1 MNLDR
6 KNIQSCSVIVGT
18 PGRIMHLI
26 KSEIF
31 NIFDLKTLVLDEADK
46 LLENGSLRLEVLSIQ
61 KLLSKRIQIIA
72 TSATVTEEL
81 ELTLKK
87 MMKNP
92 IGITP
97 KREIPVLLGIKQF
110 VRVLPREKDNI
121 KLMSSK
127 ISELDRILSQLSFKQ
142 CLLFTDSQAKTD
154 SYGNYLKKEGWK
166 NEVINGSQD
175 QETRLKVL
183 QKLID
188 FKCRILITTDLLAR
202 GIDIDN
208 INLIINLDLPFDCY
222 TYLHR
227 IGRAGRFGTHGIAIT
242 FVNGEEGL
250 EKFQIM
256 LGEIGGIEM
265 KVFKLPEDN
274 TIKDLW
280 AGDDT
285 LFGSIGGLIDGEEVI
300 KIESNNDKLKMK
312 ESTEVAKQ
320 NVTDPKDDIFI
331 NNMAL
336 MQLSKLLIN
345 EKKEDQVEFDLN
357 GMIDEYEI
365 NCIDE
370 TSSIKESSS
379 NDEEKKDEIDPQID
393 FMKAIQEL
401 KLYSDEKMQEIVVK
415 NEESSLCESDT
426 SESMMETNEVDAQ
439 IDEAHKVVFEREQ
452 QVSDN
457 PSFSSSSD
465 SEWSDETSS
474 EEIPVSAKECKAPRR
489 STKRRVQYTER
500 KASIHEVPAPSST
513 YTQYQQYSANHY
525 SQWSNI
531 YNFQLANIQNYL
543 QFNSNK

>member
-1 MNLDR
+1 
-6 KNIQSCSVIVGT
+6 
-18 PGRIMHLI
+18 MHLI

-46 LLENGSLRLEVLSIQ
+46 LLENGSMRTEVLAIQ
-61 KLLSKRIQIIA
+61 KLLSKKVQIIA

-81 ELTLKK
+81 EFTLKK

-121 KLMSSK
+121 KLMLSK
-127 ISELDRILSQLSFKQ
+127 ITELDRILSQLSFKQ

-250 EKFQIM
+250 EKFQLM
-256 LGEIGGIEM
+256 LGEIGGIEL
-265 KVFKLPEDN
+265 KVFKLPEDS

-280 AGDDT
+280 ADDDT
-285 LFGSIGGLIDGEEVI
+285 IFESIGGLIDGEEI
-300 KIESNNDKLKMK
+300 IENETNDKLKLK
-312 ESTEVAKQ
+312 ESKNATNL
-320 NVTDPKDDIFI
+320 NVTDPQNEVFI

-336 MQLSKLLIN
+336 LQLSKLLIN
-345 EKKEDQVEFDLN
+345 EKEEDQHEFNLN
-357 GMIDEYEI
+357 DMINEYEM
-365 NCIDE
+365 NCLDRSTSKEPVSSDE
-370 TSSIKESSS
+370 KE
-379 NDEEKKDEIDPQID
+379 KVKIDPHID
-393 FMKAIQEL
+393 FMKAIEDL
-401 KLYSDEKMQEIVVK
+401 KLYSEEKMQDIVLNK
-415 NEESSLCESDT
+415 EESSMNESGTSGTECEKD
-426 SESMMETNEVDAQ
+426 ENAVDSA
-439 IDEAHKVVFEREQ
+439 IDILNKVVFECEQ
-452 QVSDN
+452 HLSEN

-465 SEWSDETSS
+465 SESSDMISS
-474 EEIPVSAKECKAPRR
+474 EEMSSKSKETKVPRR
-489 STKRRVQYTER
+489 SIKRRVQNIENNNDSQNI
-500 KASIHEVPAPSST
+500 KSSIHEISASSSL
-513 YTQYQQYSANHY
+513 YTQYQQYSASHY

-543 QFNSNK
+543 QYSKK